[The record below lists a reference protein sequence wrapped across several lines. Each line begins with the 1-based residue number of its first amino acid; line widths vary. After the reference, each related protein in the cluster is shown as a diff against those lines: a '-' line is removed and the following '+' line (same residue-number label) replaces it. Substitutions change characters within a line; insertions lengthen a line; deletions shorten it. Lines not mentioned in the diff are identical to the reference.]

1 MTSPDSATF
10 GATLAQLNRLEQALF
25 ALKDSAMPDSVAR
38 AIRSTQFQE
47 VSRLRELLDKMSGVS
62 DEDNADMVVRLEGF
76 ELGLGFTPA
85 SILSPVLDLVR
96 SSLLAVTSYV
106 AGHIEKTSGRYPSW
120 IQEACD
126 LRVTGFAAGSLKIL
140 LVLPPDRSLFATI
153 GDGKVA
159 VQRSISL
166 LLQTAGW
173 VDSQQGVLNLY
184 ENIADERLRR
194 ILLIQLLK
202 LTPTRR
208 DRVRKVELSGKDGL
222 SRISHSLSTPSLPR
236 IRAALGVGAA
246 DRERVAEEGA
256 LRRIDFDTADVE
268 LRQRPNDL
276 PDIRCVFDEN
286 AFAQALE
293 PMFRGSRV
301 MVFGKWDIDRLG
313 SRRKLLVD
321 DIQVLSTPESE
332 ANAHF

>member
-1 MTSPDSATF
+1 MTSLDHALF
-10 GATLAQLNRLEQALF
+10 GATLAQLSRLEQALF
-25 ALKDSAMPDSVAR
+25 TLETSTMSDSVTR

-47 VSRLRELLDKMSGVS
+47 VSRLRELLDKMSGVA

-76 ELGLGFTPA
+76 DLGLGFTPV

-96 SSLLAVTSYV
+96 SSLLAVTGYV
-106 AGHIEKTSGRYPSW
+106 TGQTERTSGRYPSW
-120 IQEACD
+120 ILDACD
-126 LRVTGFAAGSLKIL
+126 LRVSGLAAGSLKIL
-140 LVLPPDRSLFATI
+140 LVLPPDRSLFAAI

-173 VDSQQGVLNLY
+173 VDSQQGVPSLY

-208 DRVRKVELSGKDGL
+208 DKVRKVELSGKDGL
-222 SRISHSLSTPSLPR
+222 SRISHSLSPPSLGR
-236 IRAALGVGAA
+236 IKAALGVSAT

-256 LRRIDFDTADVE
+256 LRAIDLDTADVQ

-276 PDIRCVFDEN
+276 PDIRCVFGDDVL
-286 AFAQALE
+286 AQALE
-293 PMFRGSRV
+293 AIVRGSRV
-301 MVFGKWDIDRLG
+301 MVFGKWDTDRLG
-313 SRRKLLVD
+313 NRRKLLVD
-321 DIQVLSTPESE
+321 DIQVLSTSE
-332 ANAHF
+332 R